1 MDEAGMSSATASNQV
16 VPGRRCGS
24 CTLCC
29 KVLAITELQK
39 PRGTWC
45 PDCSPGKGCNI
56 YETRPAECRSFMCG
70 WLTDPML
77 GPEWKPD
84 RSKIV
89 LTLARDGN
97 GIEVRCDPGF
107 PNAWRRDP
115 YHGTILQWCAVA
127 RAHGDIVIVCVGAKM
142 TIIAPEGEFPLGE
155 VRDDDRIVPKFS
167 GRKLV
172 GVSVVKAKTMTGRL
186 SLDSAG
192 SPAQSGVPKT
202 L

>member
-1 MDEAGMSSATASNQV
+1 MCGATEMAMDEAGMSSATASNQV

-84 RSKIV
+84 S
-89 LTLARDGN
+89 
-97 GIEVRCDPGF
+97 EF
-107 PNAWRRDP
+107 
-115 YHGTILQWCAVA
+115 
-127 RAHGDIVIVCVGAKM
+127 RAKREAMLKGAK
-142 TIIAPEGEFPLGE
+142 P
-155 VRDDDRIVPKFS
+155 
-167 GRKLV
+167 
-172 GVSVVKAKTMTGRL
+172 
-186 SLDSAG
+186 
-192 SPAQSGVPKT
+192 
-202 L
+202 